1 MHTHLHNNYKSH
13 FGSDH
18 MPVIHIVL
26 ILPGMPWRKPKV
38 AIPKRERFL
47 MLQNTN
53 KTCHTTVISSS
64 YLIYYVS
71 AFDEAVLCPQVSITT
86 LSLVIFAIYRN
97 KLERHFVETG

>member
-18 MPVIHIVL
+18 MPVIHVVL
-26 ILPGMPWRKPKV
+26 ILPGMPGRKPKV
-38 AIPKRERFL
+38 TIPKRERFL
-47 MLQNTN
+47 MVQNTN

-71 AFDEAVLCPQVSITT
+71 AFDEAVSITVSITT
-86 LSLVIFAIYRN
+86 SSLVIFAIYRN
-97 KLERHFVETG
+97 KLERHFVETR